1 MLICKSAFHNLHWS
15 KLFRMI
21 GFHFRGT
28 AYQLGSNISFE
39 FYDNFKFLDAMFYL
53 KIFKLLSDIYSVS
66 ATYLFYI
73 KWKDLEIVIFLL
85 KLNQY
90 DRRNYSLMGNNM

>member
-1 MLICKSAFHNLHWS
+1 
-15 KLFRMI
+15 MI

-28 AYQLGSNISFE
+28 AYQLGSNLSFE

-66 ATYLFYI
+66 ATYKFVLY
-73 KWKDLEIVIFLL
+73 
-85 KLNQY
+85 
-90 DRRNYSLMGNNM
+90 